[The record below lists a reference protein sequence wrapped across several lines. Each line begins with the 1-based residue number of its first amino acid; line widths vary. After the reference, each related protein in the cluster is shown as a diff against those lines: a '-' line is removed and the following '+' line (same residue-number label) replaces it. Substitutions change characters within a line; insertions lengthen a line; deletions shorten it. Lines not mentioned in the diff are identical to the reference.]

1 MSQVRP
7 SSIGS
12 ASEKRLSRD
21 SSVLVSVSLC
31 CMEASP
37 DHLQCSRAQICDFE
51 CEAGC

>member
-12 ASEKRLSRD
+12 ASEKRMSRD
-21 SSVLVSVSLC
+21 SSVRVSDGLC
-31 CMEASP
+31 CMEASL
-37 DHLQCSRAQICDFE
+37 DNLQCSRAQICDFG